1 MSQYRMTI
9 RQKQRKRIEEMNKH
23 ILQISKIAVYLM
35 ATIATFATNSITQ
48 TESPNAQQ
56 NDIWELNYMVS
67 VSGDF
72 KVASELGSGN
82 PDVLYKIDREYEG
95 KSKLVF
101 SKTTEQRFVF
111 GDSATTQVDIHID
124 DTRKEIGDPTCDEYL
139 TVDETWKGEMSTL
152 TGNPKFHPF
161 SQLMI
166 DNRKSNYKTSF
177 HIMYLPNPKQY
188 DIDHTK
194 IEIIKTKTD
203 IIKKVTQHPVQH
215 LKFPDYGDLPNVK
228 GYIEENK
235 VIIHTLNWSQLKKR
249 ENFTWISNVSKLDTR
264 DRLIWVSEEL
274 YPDEPLIAGVPES
287 KDKVTILIKYAL
299 KRVKG

>member
-1 MSQYRMTI
+1 MTI
-9 RQKQRKRIEEMNKH
+9 RQKQGKRIEEMNKH

-72 KVASELGSGN
+72 KVAAELGSGN
-82 PDVLYKIDREYEG
+82 PDVFYKIDRKYEG

-177 HIMYLPNPKQY
+177 HIMYQPNPKQY

-203 IIKKVTQHPVQH
+203 TIKKVTSHPVQH
-215 LKFPDYGDLPNVK
+215 LEFSDYGDLPNVK

-235 VIIHTLNWSQLKKR
+235 VIIHTLDWSQLKKR
-249 ENFTWISNVSKLDTR
+249 EKFTWVSKVANLDTR
-264 DRLIWVSEEL
+264 DRLIWTSAEL
-274 YPDEPLIAGVPES
+274 ELHPDEPLIEGVPES
-287 KDKVTILIKYAL
+287 KDGVTIFITYAL